1 MRKSIFDIVKNNTD
15 QASDVIRLESMFL
28 REGFLRVNGD
38 TVYTLKDYVED
49 YCFGTWKY
57 RGHCLDVDDYHYT
70 SLASLFAILQNET
83 IRLTD
88 YRFLND
94 TQELSYATHW
104 LKALLQPM
112 AENEFVQKLL
122 TAIENIEQGKV
133 ERLKGIGEDLPYLQW
148 NMCDLN
154 YYILSLSQNYDDL
167 AMWRMYAKDG
177 CSIKFNSQKLKEFF
191 YGFRDANLE
200 KGLMNLIDGEVEY
213 EIKES
218 TRHAI
223 NYFYSIKNELMI
235 YDEILM
241 FCLLFKSPSFSFEH
255 EYRMGIPFEDQYLGE
270 NCSKE
275 FLLSGTTIR
284 PQLELKNFPI
294 RDIIEEITISP
305 FVTSELTKI
314 GIQELLI
321 SKGISPDVVR
331 LSQISIR

>member
-1 MRKSIFDIVKNNTD
+1 MTAKIQYSKID
-15 QASDVIRLESMFL
+15 L
-28 REGFLRVNGD
+28 
-38 TVYTLKDYVED
+38 
-49 YCFGTWKY
+49 
-57 RGHCLDVDDYHYT
+57 YHYT
-70 SLASLFAILQNET
+70 SIGSLFSILQNET

-94 TQELSYATHW
+94 TQELSYALNW
-104 LKALLQPM
+104 LKDYLAPK
-112 AENEFVQKLL
+112 AEEEFGKKVL
-122 TAIENIEQGKV
+122 TAIDNVEHGKIERIKSISDGP
-133 ERLKGIGEDLPYLQW
+133 PYMQRYL
-148 NMCDLN
+148 CDIH
-154 YYILSLSQNYDDL
+154 YYILSLSRRYDDL

-177 CSIKFNSQKLKEFF
+177 CCIKFNSQKLKEFF

>member
-1 MRKSIFDIVKNNTD
+1 MTAKIQYPKID
-15 QASDVIRLESMFL
+15 L
-28 REGFLRVNGD
+28 
-38 TVYTLKDYVED
+38 
-49 YCFGTWKY
+49 
-57 RGHCLDVDDYHYT
+57 YHYT
-70 SLASLFAILQNET
+70 SIGSLFSILQNET

-94 TQELSYATHW
+94 TQELSYALNW
-104 LKALLQPM
+104 LKDYLAPK
-112 AENEFVQKLL
+112 AEEEFGKKVL
-122 TAIENIEQGKV
+122 TAIDNVEHGKIERIKSISDV
-133 ERLKGIGEDLPYLQW
+133 SPYMQRYL
-148 NMCDLN
+148 CDIH
-154 YYILSLSQNYDDL
+154 YYILSLSRRYDDL

-177 CSIKFNSQKLKEFF
+177 CCIKFNSQKLKEFF

>member
-1 MRKSIFDIVKNNTD
+1 MMAEIQYPQID
-15 QASDVIRLESMFL
+15 L
-28 REGFLRVNGD
+28 
-38 TVYTLKDYVED
+38 
-49 YCFGTWKY
+49 
-57 RGHCLDVDDYHYT
+57 YHYT
-70 SLASLFAILQNET
+70 SIGSLFSILQNET

-94 TQELSYATHW
+94 TQELSYALNW
-104 LKALLQPM
+104 LKDYLAPK
-112 AENEFVQKLL
+112 AEEEFGKKVL
-122 TAIENIEQGKV
+122 TAIDNVEHGKIERIKSISDGS
-133 ERLKGIGEDLPYLQW
+133 PYMQRYL
-148 NMCDLN
+148 CDIH
-154 YYILSLSQNYDDL
+154 YYILSLSRRYDDL

-177 CSIKFNSQKLKEFF
+177 CCIKFNSPKLKEFF

>member
-1 MRKSIFDIVKNNTD
+1 MTAKIQYEDID
-15 QASDVIRLESMFL
+15 L
-28 REGFLRVNGD
+28 
-38 TVYTLKDYVED
+38 
-49 YCFGTWKY
+49 
-57 RGHCLDVDDYHYT
+57 YHYT

-294 RDIIEEITISP
+294 RDIFEEITISP

>member
-1 MRKSIFDIVKNNTD
+1 MMAEIQYPKID
-15 QASDVIRLESMFL
+15 L
-28 REGFLRVNGD
+28 
-38 TVYTLKDYVED
+38 
-49 YCFGTWKY
+49 
-57 RGHCLDVDDYHYT
+57 YHYT
-70 SLASLFAILQNET
+70 SIGSLFSIQQNET

-94 TQELSYATHW
+94 TQELSYALNW
-104 LKALLQPM
+104 LKDYLAPK
-112 AENEFVQKLL
+112 AEEEFGKKVL
-122 TAIENIEQGKV
+122 TAIDNVEHGKIERIKSISDGS
-133 ERLKGIGEDLPYLQW
+133 PYMQRYL
-148 NMCDLN
+148 CDIH
-154 YYILSLSQNYDDL
+154 YYILSLSRRYDDL

-177 CSIKFNSQKLKEFF
+177 CCIKFNSQKLKEFF

>member
-1 MRKSIFDIVKNNTD
+1 MMAEIQYPKID
-15 QASDVIRLESMFL
+15 L
-28 REGFLRVNGD
+28 
-38 TVYTLKDYVED
+38 
-49 YCFGTWKY
+49 
-57 RGHCLDVDDYHYT
+57 YHYT
-70 SLASLFAILQNET
+70 SIGSLFSILQNET

-94 TQELSYATHW
+94 TQELSYALNW
-104 LKALLQPM
+104 LKDYLAPK
-112 AENEFVQKLL
+112 AEEEFGKKVL
-122 TAIENIEQGKV
+122 TAIDNVEHGKIERIKSISDGS
-133 ERLKGIGEDLPYLQW
+133 PYMQRYL
-148 NMCDLN
+148 CDIH
-154 YYILSLSQNYDDL
+154 YYILSLSRRYDDL

-177 CSIKFNSQKLKEFF
+177 CCIKFNSQKLKEFF

-235 YDEILM
+235 YDEILI

>member
-1 MRKSIFDIVKNNTD
+1 MTAKIQYPKID
-15 QASDVIRLESMFL
+15 L
-28 REGFLRVNGD
+28 
-38 TVYTLKDYVED
+38 
-49 YCFGTWKY
+49 
-57 RGHCLDVDDYHYT
+57 YHYT
-70 SLASLFAILQNET
+70 SIGSLFSILQNET

-94 TQELSYATHW
+94 TQELSYALNW
-104 LKALLQPM
+104 LKDYLAPK
-112 AENEFVQKLL
+112 AEEEFGKKVL
-122 TAIENIEQGKV
+122 TAIDNVEHGKIERIKSISDGS
-133 ERLKGIGEDLPYLQW
+133 PYMQRYL
-148 NMCDLN
+148 CDIH
-154 YYILSLSQNYDDL
+154 YYILSLSRRYDDL

-177 CSIKFNSQKLKEFF
+177 CCIKFNSQKLKEFF

-275 FLLSGTTIR
+275 LLLSGTTIR

>member
-1 MRKSIFDIVKNNTD
+1 MTAKIQYPKID
-15 QASDVIRLESMFL
+15 L
-28 REGFLRVNGD
+28 
-38 TVYTLKDYVED
+38 
-49 YCFGTWKY
+49 
-57 RGHCLDVDDYHYT
+57 YHYT
-70 SLASLFAILQNET
+70 SIGSLFSILQNET

-94 TQELSYATHW
+94 TQELSYALNW
-104 LKALLQPM
+104 LKDYFAPK
-112 AENEFVQKLL
+112 AEEEFGKKVL
-122 TAIENIEQGKV
+122 TAIDNVEHGKIERIKSISDGS
-133 ERLKGIGEDLPYLQW
+133 PYMQRYL
-148 NMCDLN
+148 CDIH
-154 YYILSLSQNYDDL
+154 YYILSLSRRYDDL

-177 CSIKFNSQKLKEFF
+177 CCIKFNSQKLKEFF

>member
-1 MRKSIFDIVKNNTD
+1 MMAEIQYPQID
-15 QASDVIRLESMFL
+15 L
-28 REGFLRVNGD
+28 
-38 TVYTLKDYVED
+38 
-49 YCFGTWKY
+49 
-57 RGHCLDVDDYHYT
+57 YHYT
-70 SLASLFAILQNET
+70 SIGSLFSILQNET

-94 TQELSYATHW
+94 TQELSYALNW
-104 LKALLQPM
+104 LKDYLAPK
-112 AENEFVQKLL
+112 AEEEFGKKVL
-122 TAIENIEQGKV
+122 TAIDNVEHGKIERIKSISDGS
-133 ERLKGIGEDLPYLQW
+133 PYMQRYL
-148 NMCDLN
+148 CDIH
-154 YYILSLSQNYDDL
+154 YYILSLSRRYDDL

-177 CSIKFNSQKLKEFF
+177 CCIKFNSQKLKEFF

-213 EIKES
+213 ETKES

-241 FCLLFKSPSFSFEH
+241 FCLLVKSPSFSFEH

-275 FLLSGTTIR
+275 FSLSGTTIR
-284 PQLELKNFPI
+284 PQLELKNFPV

>member
-1 MRKSIFDIVKNNTD
+1 MTAKIQYEDID
-15 QASDVIRLESMFL
+15 L
-28 REGFLRVNGD
+28 
-38 TVYTLKDYVED
+38 
-49 YCFGTWKY
+49 
-57 RGHCLDVDDYHYT
+57 YHYT

-321 SKGISPDVVR
+321 SKGMSPDVVR

>member
-1 MRKSIFDIVKNNTD
+1 MTAKIQYPKID
-15 QASDVIRLESMFL
+15 L
-28 REGFLRVNGD
+28 
-38 TVYTLKDYVED
+38 
-49 YCFGTWKY
+49 
-57 RGHCLDVDDYHYT
+57 YHYT
-70 SLASLFAILQNET
+70 SIGSLFSILQNET

-94 TQELSYATHW
+94 TQELSYALNW
-104 LKALLQPM
+104 LKDYLAPKD
-112 AENEFVQKLL
+112 EEEFGEKVL
-122 TAIENIEQGKV
+122 TAIDNVEHGKIERIKSISDGS
-133 ERLKGIGEDLPYLQW
+133 PYMQRYL
-148 NMCDLN
+148 CDIH
-154 YYILSLSQNYDDL
+154 YYILSLSRRYDDL

-177 CSIKFNSQKLKEFF
+177 CCIKFNSQKLKEFF

>member
-1 MRKSIFDIVKNNTD
+1 MMAEIQYPKID
-15 QASDVIRLESMFL
+15 L
-28 REGFLRVNGD
+28 
-38 TVYTLKDYVED
+38 
-49 YCFGTWKY
+49 
-57 RGHCLDVDDYHYT
+57 YHYT
-70 SLASLFAILQNET
+70 SIGSLFSILQNET

-94 TQELSYATHW
+94 TQELSYALNW
-104 LKALLQPM
+104 LKDYLAPK
-112 AENEFVQKLL
+112 AEEEFGKKVL
-122 TAIENIEQGKV
+122 TAIDNVEHGKIERIKSISDGS
-133 ERLKGIGEDLPYLQW
+133 PYMQRYL
-148 NMCDLN
+148 CDIH
-154 YYILSLSQNYDDL
+154 YYILSLSRRYDDL

-177 CSIKFNSQKLKEFF
+177 CCIKFNSQKLKEFF
-191 YGFRDANLE
+191 YGFRDANLG

-235 YDEILM
+235 YDEILI

>member
-1 MRKSIFDIVKNNTD
+1 MMAEIQYPKID
-15 QASDVIRLESMFL
+15 L
-28 REGFLRVNGD
+28 
-38 TVYTLKDYVED
+38 
-49 YCFGTWKY
+49 
-57 RGHCLDVDDYHYT
+57 YHYT
-70 SLASLFAILQNET
+70 SIGSLFSILQSET

-94 TQELSYATHW
+94 TQELSYALNW
-104 LKALLQPM
+104 LKDYLAPK
-112 AENEFVQKLL
+112 AEEEFGKKVL
-122 TAIENIEQGKV
+122 TAIDNVEHGKIERIKSISDGS
-133 ERLKGIGEDLPYLQW
+133 PYMQRYL
-148 NMCDLN
+148 CDIH
-154 YYILSLSQNYDDL
+154 YYILSLSRRYDDL

-177 CSIKFNSQKLKEFF
+177 CCIKFNSQKLKEFF

-235 YDEILM
+235 YDEILI

>member
-1 MRKSIFDIVKNNTD
+1 MTAKIQYEDID
-15 QASDVIRLESMFL
+15 L
-28 REGFLRVNGD
+28 
-38 TVYTLKDYVED
+38 
-49 YCFGTWKY
+49 
-57 RGHCLDVDDYHYT
+57 YHYT

-167 AMWRMYAKDG
+167 AMWRMYAKNG
-177 CSIKFNSQKLKEFF
+177 CCIKFNSQKMYEFF
-191 YGFRDANLE
+191 YGFRDANL
-200 KGLMNLIDGEVEY
+200 KNGVTNLINGKVNYHVRNELEDR
-213 EIKES
+213 IKLWCS
-218 TRHAI
+218 L
-223 NYFYSIKNELMI
+223 KNELMI
-235 YDEILM
+235 YDDILR
-241 FCLLFKSPSFSFEH
+241 FCLLIKSPSFSFEH
-255 EYRMGIPFEDQYLGE
+255 EYRIGIPFEDQYLNK

-275 FLLSGTTIR
+275 FFLSGTTIR

-294 RDIIEEITISP
+294 RDIVEEITISP

-314 GIQELLI
+314 GMQELLA
-321 SKGISPDVVR
+321 SKGISPSIVKLSNVR
-331 LSQISIR
+331 IR

>member
-1 MRKSIFDIVKNNTD
+1 MMAEIQYPKID
-15 QASDVIRLESMFL
+15 L
-28 REGFLRVNGD
+28 
-38 TVYTLKDYVED
+38 
-49 YCFGTWKY
+49 
-57 RGHCLDVDDYHYT
+57 YHYT
-70 SLASLFAILQNET
+70 SIGSLFSILQNET

-94 TQELSYATHW
+94 TQELSYALNW
-104 LKALLQPM
+104 LKDYLAPKD
-112 AENEFVQKLL
+112 EEEFGKKVL
-122 TAIENIEQGKV
+122 TAIDNVEHGKM
-133 ERLKGIGEDLPYLQW
+133 ERIKSVSDGSPYMQRYL
-148 NMCDLN
+148 CDIH
-154 YYILSLSQNYDDL
+154 YYILSLSRLYDDL

-177 CSIKFNSQKLKEFF
+177 CCIKFNSQKLKEFF
-191 YGFRDANLE
+191 YGFRDANFDN
-200 KGLMNLIDGEVEY
+200 GLMNPIDGKIQY
-213 EIKES
+213 EISEELKK
-218 TRHAI
+218 AI
-223 NYFYSIKNELMI
+223 NFHYNLKNELML
-235 YDEILM
+235 YDDILR
-241 FCLLFKSPSFSFEH
+241 FCLLVKSPSFSFEH

>member
-1 MRKSIFDIVKNNTD
+1 MTAKIQYPKID
-15 QASDVIRLESMFL
+15 L
-28 REGFLRVNGD
+28 
-38 TVYTLKDYVED
+38 
-49 YCFGTWKY
+49 
-57 RGHCLDVDDYHYT
+57 YHYT
-70 SLASLFAILQNET
+70 SIGSLFSILQNET

-94 TQELSYATHW
+94 TQELSYALNW
-104 LKALLQPM
+104 LKDYLAPK
-112 AENEFVQKLL
+112 AEEEFGKKVL
-122 TAIENIEQGKV
+122 TAIDNVEYGKIERIKSISDGS
-133 ERLKGIGEDLPYLQW
+133 PYMQRYL
-148 NMCDLN
+148 CDIH
-154 YYILSLSQNYDDL
+154 YYILSLSRRYDDL

-177 CSIKFNSQKLKEFF
+177 CCIKFNSQKLKEFF

-255 EYRMGIPFEDQYLGE
+255 EYRMGIPFEDQYLDE

>member
-1 MRKSIFDIVKNNTD
+1 MTAKTQYPKID
-15 QASDVIRLESMFL
+15 L
-28 REGFLRVNGD
+28 
-38 TVYTLKDYVED
+38 
-49 YCFGTWKY
+49 
-57 RGHCLDVDDYHYT
+57 YHYT
-70 SLASLFAILQNET
+70 SIGSLFSILQNET

-94 TQELSYATHW
+94 TQELSYALNW
-104 LKALLQPM
+104 LKDYLAPK
-112 AENEFVQKLL
+112 AEEEFGKKVL
-122 TAIENIEQGKV
+122 TAIDNVEHGKIERIKSISDGS
-133 ERLKGIGEDLPYLQW
+133 PYMQRYL
-148 NMCDLN
+148 CDIH
-154 YYILSLSQNYDDL
+154 YYILSLSRRYDDL

-177 CSIKFNSQKLKEFF
+177 CCIKFNSQKLKEFF

-200 KGLMNLIDGEVEY
+200 KGLMNLIVGEVEY

>member
-1 MRKSIFDIVKNNTD
+1 MTAKIQYPKID
-15 QASDVIRLESMFL
+15 L
-28 REGFLRVNGD
+28 
-38 TVYTLKDYVED
+38 
-49 YCFGTWKY
+49 
-57 RGHCLDVDDYHYT
+57 YHYT
-70 SLASLFAILQNET
+70 SIGSLFSILQNET

-94 TQELSYATHW
+94 TQELSYALNW
-104 LKALLQPM
+104 LKDYLAPK
-112 AENEFVQKLL
+112 AEEEFGKKVL
-122 TAIENIEQGKV
+122 TAIDNVEHGKIERIKSISDGS
-133 ERLKGIGEDLPYLQW
+133 PYMQRYL
-148 NMCDLN
+148 CDIH
-154 YYILSLSQNYDDL
+154 YYILSLSRRYDDL

-177 CSIKFNSQKLKEFF
+177 CCIKFNSQKLKEFF
-191 YGFRDANLE
+191 YGFWDANLE

>member
-1 MRKSIFDIVKNNTD
+1 MTAKTQYPKID
-15 QASDVIRLESMFL
+15 L
-28 REGFLRVNGD
+28 
-38 TVYTLKDYVED
+38 
-49 YCFGTWKY
+49 
-57 RGHCLDVDDYHYT
+57 YHYT
-70 SLASLFAILQNET
+70 SIGSLFSILQNET

-94 TQELSYATHW
+94 TQELSYALNW
-104 LKALLQPM
+104 LKDYLAPK
-112 AENEFVQKLL
+112 AEEEFGKKVL
-122 TAIENIEQGKV
+122 TAIDNVEHGKIERIKSISDGS
-133 ERLKGIGEDLPYLQW
+133 PYMQRYL
-148 NMCDLN
+148 CDIH
-154 YYILSLSQNYDDL
+154 YYILSLSRRYDDL

-177 CSIKFNSQKLKEFF
+177 CCIKFNSQKLKEFF

>member
-1 MRKSIFDIVKNNTD
+1 MTAKIQYEDID
-15 QASDVIRLESMFL
+15 L
-28 REGFLRVNGD
+28 
-38 TVYTLKDYVED
+38 
-49 YCFGTWKY
+49 
-57 RGHCLDVDDYHYT
+57 YHYT

-241 FCLLFKSPSFSFEH
+241 FCLLFKSQSFSFEH

>member
-1 MRKSIFDIVKNNTD
+1 MTAKIQYEDID
-15 QASDVIRLESMFL
+15 L
-28 REGFLRVNGD
+28 
-38 TVYTLKDYVED
+38 
-49 YCFGTWKY
+49 
-57 RGHCLDVDDYHYT
+57 YHYT

-167 AMWRMYAKDG
+167 AMWRMYAKDD

>member
-1 MRKSIFDIVKNNTD
+1 MTAKIQYPKID
-15 QASDVIRLESMFL
+15 L
-28 REGFLRVNGD
+28 
-38 TVYTLKDYVED
+38 
-49 YCFGTWKY
+49 
-57 RGHCLDVDDYHYT
+57 YHYT
-70 SLASLFAILQNET
+70 SIGSLFSILQNET

-94 TQELSYATHW
+94 TQELSYALNW
-104 LKALLQPM
+104 LKDYLAPK
-112 AENEFVQKLL
+112 AEEEFGKKVL
-122 TAIENIEQGKV
+122 TAIDNVEHGKIERIKSISDGS
-133 ERLKGIGEDLPYLQW
+133 PYMQRYL
-148 NMCDLN
+148 CDIH
-154 YYILSLSQNYDDL
+154 YYILSLSRRYDDL

-177 CSIKFNSQKLKEFF
+177 CCIKFNSQKLKEFF

-270 NCSKE
+270 KATKE
-275 FLLSGTTIR
+275 FTLVGNTIR
-284 PQLELKNFPI
+284 PQLELKKFPVA
-294 RDIIEEITISP
+294 DVIEEITISP

-314 GIQELLI
+314 GLQELLK
-321 SKGISPDVVR
+321 SKNMSPDIVKQ
-331 LSQISIR
+331 SSIKIR

>member
-1 MRKSIFDIVKNNTD
+1 MTAKIQYPKID
-15 QASDVIRLESMFL
+15 L
-28 REGFLRVNGD
+28 
-38 TVYTLKDYVED
+38 
-49 YCFGTWKY
+49 
-57 RGHCLDVDDYHYT
+57 YHYT
-70 SLASLFAILQNET
+70 SIGSLFSILQNET

-94 TQELSYATHW
+94 TQELSYALNW
-104 LKALLQPM
+104 LKDYLAPK
-112 AENEFVQKLL
+112 AEEEFGKKVL
-122 TAIENIEQGKV
+122 TAIDNVEHGKIERIKSISDGSTYMQ
-133 ERLKGIGEDLPYLQW
+133 RYL
-148 NMCDLN
+148 CDIH
-154 YYILSLSQNYDDL
+154 YYILSLSRRYDDL

-177 CSIKFNSQKLKEFF
+177 CCIKFNSQKLKEFF
-191 YGFRDANLE
+191 YGLRDANLE

>member
-1 MRKSIFDIVKNNTD
+1 MMAEVQYPKID
-15 QASDVIRLESMFL
+15 L
-28 REGFLRVNGD
+28 
-38 TVYTLKDYVED
+38 
-49 YCFGTWKY
+49 
-57 RGHCLDVDDYHYT
+57 YHYT
-70 SLASLFAILQNET
+70 SIGSLFSILQNET

-94 TQELSYATHW
+94 TQELSYALNW
-104 LKALLQPM
+104 LKDYLAPK
-112 AENEFVQKLL
+112 AEEEFGKKVL
-122 TAIENIEQGKV
+122 TAIDNVEHGKIERIKSISDGS
-133 ERLKGIGEDLPYLQW
+133 PYMQRYL
-148 NMCDLN
+148 CDIH
-154 YYILSLSQNYDDL
+154 YYILSLSRRYDDL

-177 CSIKFNSQKLKEFF
+177 CCIKFNSQKLKEFF

-284 PQLELKNFPI
+284 PQLELKNFPV

>member
-1 MRKSIFDIVKNNTD
+1 MTAKIQYEDID
-15 QASDVIRLESMFL
+15 L
-28 REGFLRVNGD
+28 
-38 TVYTLKDYVED
+38 
-49 YCFGTWKY
+49 
-57 RGHCLDVDDYHYT
+57 YHYT
-70 SLASLFAILQNET
+70 SLASLFAILRNET

>member
-1 MRKSIFDIVKNNTD
+1 MMAEIQYPQID
-15 QASDVIRLESMFL
+15 L
-28 REGFLRVNGD
+28 
-38 TVYTLKDYVED
+38 
-49 YCFGTWKY
+49 
-57 RGHCLDVDDYHYT
+57 YHYT
-70 SLASLFAILQNET
+70 SIGSLFSILQNET

-94 TQELSYATHW
+94 TQELSYALNW
-104 LKALLQPM
+104 LKDYLAPK
-112 AENEFVQKLL
+112 AEEEFGKKVL
-122 TAIENIEQGKV
+122 TAIDNVEHGKIERIKSISDGA
-133 ERLKGIGEDLPYLQW
+133 PYMQRYL
-148 NMCDLN
+148 CDIH
-154 YYILSLSQNYDDL
+154 YYILSLSRRYDDL

-177 CSIKFNSQKLKEFF
+177 CCIKFNSQKLKEFF

-275 FLLSGTTIR
+275 FSLSGTTIR
-284 PQLELKNFPI
+284 PQLELKNFPV

-314 GIQELLI
+314 GIQERLI